1 MSTGIMRQTVVVVLS
16 AVWILWSRYVLET
29 GESTFQD
36 RWEPLK
42 GFETRDKCVS
52 ASEKDSGLGRNIY
65 EVPLL
70 LGEDSKGY
78 TSLYCLPVSFN
89 PR

>member
-1 MSTGIMRQTVVVVLS
+1 MSTGIMRQVVTVLS
-16 AVWILWSRYVLET
+16 VVWILWSRYVLET
-29 GESTFQD
+29 GESTVQD

-52 ASEKDSGLGRNIY
+52 ASEKVSGFGRNIY

-70 LGEDSKGY
+70 LGEDRKGY